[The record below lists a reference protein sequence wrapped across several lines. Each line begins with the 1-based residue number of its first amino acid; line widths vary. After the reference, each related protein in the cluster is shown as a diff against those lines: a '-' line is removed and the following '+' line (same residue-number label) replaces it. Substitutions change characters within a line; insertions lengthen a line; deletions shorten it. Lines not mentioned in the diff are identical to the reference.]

1 MQVSADPMEAAGQ
14 EQEIERLFQTYF
26 KDCGEPEAALEG
38 RLRADLAT
46 WLPDDLLM
54 KVDRMTMAA
63 SLEARVPYLDHPLV
77 ELVSSIPATL
87 KIRNG
92 VRKAVLKAA
101 VADLVPPAILQR
113 RKMGV
118 EMPLPSWVR
127 GSPREVVTDFFSFK
141 GPPRVFHQP
150 TLHEFLEPH

>member
-1 MQVSADPMEAAGQ
+1 MIRRPPRSTPLSLHDALPISFTHEELMQVSADPMEAAGE

-38 RLRADLAT
+38 MLRADLAT

-101 VADLVPPAILQR
+101 VADLGPPAILQR

-118 EMPLPSWVR
+118 EMLLASWFPGPL
-127 GSPREVVTDFFSFK
+127 
-141 GPPRVFHQP
+141 
-150 TLHEFLEPH
+150 L